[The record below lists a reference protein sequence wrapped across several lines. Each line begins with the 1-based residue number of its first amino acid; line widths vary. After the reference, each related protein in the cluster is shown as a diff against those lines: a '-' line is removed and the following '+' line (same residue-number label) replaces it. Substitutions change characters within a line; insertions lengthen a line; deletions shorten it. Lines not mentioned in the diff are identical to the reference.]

1 MELILRKMTETDV
14 ADVLKLESICFG
26 SEAWD
31 EVSFLYRIGHE
42 ETFLCL
48 VACCGD
54 ELCGYIAVCSQLGE
68 MTVDS
73 LAVSPNY
80 RRQGI
85 ATKLI
90 DEATFL
96 CKPNRTILEVRESN
110 FAARELY
117 KRLGFREMTLRRGYY
132 DKPEEDAVVMERLTL
147 L

>member
-1 MELILRKMTETDV
+1 MEMILRKMTETDV
-14 ADVLKLESICFG
+14 ADVLRLESVCF
-26 SEAWD
+26 SAEAWD
-31 EVSFLYRIGHE
+31 EISFLYRIGHE

-48 VACCGD
+48 VAYCGD
-54 ELCGYIAVCSQLGE
+54 ELCGYIAVCTQFDE

-73 LAVSPNY
+73 LAVSPNH

-147 L
+147 

>member
-1 MELILRKMTETDV
+1 MILRKMTETDV
-14 ADVLKLESICFG
+14 ADVLKLESMCFN

-31 EVSFLYRIGHE
+31 EISFLYRIGHE

-48 VACCGD
+48 VACYGD

-68 MTVDS
+68 MTIDS
-73 LAVSPNY
+73 LAVSPHH
-80 RRQGI
+80 RRKRI

-96 CKPNRTILEVRESN
+96 CKPKRTILEVRESN

-117 KRLGFREMTLRRGYY
+117 KGLGFREMTLRRGYY
-132 DKPEEDAVVMERLTL
+132 GKPEEDAVVMERLTL

>member
-1 MELILRKMTETDV
+1 MILRKMTETDV
-14 ADVLKLESICFG
+14 ADVLKLESTCFN

-31 EVSFLYRIGHE
+31 EISFLYRIGHE

-48 VACCGD
+48 VACYGD

-68 MTVDS
+68 MTIDS
-73 LAVSPNY
+73 LAVSPHH
-80 RRQGI
+80 RRKRI

-96 CKPNRTILEVRESN
+96 CKPKRTILEVRESN

-117 KRLGFREMTLRRGYY
+117 KGLGFREMTLRRGYY
-132 DKPEEDAVVMERLTL
+132 GKPEEDAVVMERLTL